1 MPRSRAHADPGSPE
15 NFMSSYLSIFSTNV
29 LPGKQVRCQ
38 EEQRKSKRRSPVWAN
53 AFSIELAFSA
63 RHLRQCYLATLRFV
77 DDYLRRGFAHLDLG
91 AHFLDLRGLLFQLR
105 CEDFHSFLLL
115 RNG

>member
-1 MPRSRAHADPGSPE
+1 MPPGAQTRTGPPE
-15 NFMSSYLSIFSTNV
+15 NFVSSYLSIFHKRFAKKADVMSRRT
-29 LPGKQVRCQ
+29 GK
-38 EEQRKSKRRSPVWAN
+38 KK
-53 AFSIELAFSA
+53 AFARGGERLFNWIGLSA
-63 RHLRQCYLATLRFV
+63 THTRPRYFATLRFV